1 MFSQNIFRLAIVL
14 TLLFSWFVFATAA
27 IGESGES
34 YKPYKSATPVTGSAG
49 AIGSDTLNNMMA
61 LWLETFQKFHPT
73 VKISIEGKGSSTAPP
88 ALIEATAQLAPMS
101 RAMKN
106 KELDKFEERYGYPP
120 TQFRVALDALAI
132 FVNKDNPIVGLTLQE
147 IDAAFSINR
156 KRWYVED
163 VDDWYKLGIP
173 LGKVSLYG
181 RNSASGTYGFFKK
194 IVLKGGDFKSN
205 VKEQPGSASVVQG
218 VSIDPNGIGYS
229 GIGYIT
235 SSVKIVPLGKREG
248 EYYDINEEN
257 VLNGKYPLGRF
268 LYLYVN
274 KPPNEKL
281 SPVVEEFIR
290 FIFSEEGQHIVDK
303 DGYMRV
309 PASIIEGE
317 LNKLL

>member
-1 MFSQNIFRLAIVL
+1 MRKWITIICLVL
-14 TLLFSWFVFATAA
+14 STGITSA
-27 IGESGES
+27 ED
-34 YKPYKSATPVTGSAG
+34 YKPYKAQRPVTGSAG

-106 KELDKFEERYGYPP
+106 KELDKFEDRYGYPP

-132 FVNKDNPIVGLTLQE
+132 IVNKDNPIEGLTLQE
-147 IDAAFSINR
+147 ADAIFSSNR
-156 KRWYVED
+156 KREYPED
-163 VDDWYKLGIP
+163 VTTWRKLGIN
-173 LGKVSLYG
+173 LGMVSLYG

-194 IVLKGGDFKSN
+194 IVLGGGDFKSS

-218 VSIDPNGIGYS
+218 VSSDPNGIGYS
-229 GIGYIT
+229 GIGYMT
-235 SSVKIVPLGKREG
+235 SSVKIVPLGNKKG
-248 EYYDINEEN
+248 EYYDTSEKN

-274 KPPNEKL
+274 KPPNKKL
-281 SPVVEEFIR
+281 SPLIEEFIK

-303 DGYMRV
+303 DGYMKV
-309 PASIIEGE
+309 PASIIQSE
-317 LNKLL
+317 LDKLN

>member
-1 MFSQNIFRLAIVL
+1 MLKALVCF
-14 TLLFSWFVFATAA
+14 LLLSMVTVVNAE
-27 IGESGES
+27 G
-34 YKPYKSATPVTGSAG
+34 YKPYKPTTPVTGSAG
-49 AIGSDTLNNMMA
+49 AIGSDALNNMMA

-120 TQFRVALDALAI
+120 TQFRVALDAVAI

-257 VLNGKYPLGRF
+257 VLNGNYPLGRF

-274 KPPNEKL
+274 KSPNEKL

-317 LNKLL
+317 LDKLL

>member
-1 MFSQNIFRLAIVL
+1 MKALVCF
-14 TLLFSWFVFATAA
+14 LLLVMTTVVDAE
-27 IGESGES
+27 G
-34 YKPYKSATPVTGSAG
+34 YKPYKYTTPVTGSAG

-106 KELDKFEERYGYPP
+106 KELDKFEEKYGYPP

-132 FVNKDNPIVGLTLQE
+132 IVNKDNPIEGLTLQE
-147 IDAAFSINR
+147 ADAIFSINR
-156 KRWYVED
+156 KREYSQD
-163 VDDWYKLGIP
+163 VDRWSKLGIN
-173 LGKVSLYG
+173 LGMVSLYG

-194 IVLKGGDFKSN
+194 IVLSGGDFKSS

-218 VSIDPNGIGYS
+218 VSSDPNGIGYS
-229 GIGYIT
+229 GIGYMT
-235 SSVKIVPLGKREG
+235 SSVKIVPLGKEKG
-248 EYYDINEEN
+248 KYYDTSETN

-274 KPPNEKL
+274 KTPNEKL
-281 SPVVEEFIR
+281 SPLVEEFIR

-317 LNKLL
+317 LDKL

>member
-1 MFSQNIFRLAIVL
+1 MTTVVNAE
-14 TLLFSWFVFATAA
+14 
-27 IGESGES
+27 G
-34 YKPYKSATPVTGSAG
+34 YKPYNPTTPVTGSAG

-61 LWLETFQKFHPT
+61 LWLEAFQKFHPT

-106 KELDKFEERYGYPP
+106 KELDKFEDRYGYPP

-132 FVNKDNPIVGLTLQE
+132 IVNKDNPIEGLTLQE
-147 IDAAFSINR
+147 ADAIFSINR
-156 KRWYVED
+156 KREYSQD
-163 VDDWYKLGIP
+163 VDRWSKLGIN
-173 LGKVSLYG
+173 LGMVSLYG

-194 IVLKGGDFKSN
+194 VVLGGGDFKSS

-218 VSIDPNGIGYS
+218 VSSDPNGIGYS
-229 GIGYIT
+229 GIGYMT
-235 SSVKIVPLGKREG
+235 SSVKIVPLGKEKG
-248 EYYDINEEN
+248 KYYDTSETN

-274 KPPNEKL
+274 KAPNQKL
-281 SPVVEEFIR
+281 SPLVEEFIR

-309 PASIIEGE
+309 PASIIDKE
-317 LNKLL
+317 LSKL

>member
-1 MFSQNIFRLAIVL
+1 MK
-14 TLLFSWFVFATAA
+14 TLVCFLLLVMTTVVNAE
-27 IGESGES
+27 G
-34 YKPYKSATPVTGSAG
+34 YKPYKPTTPVTGSAG

-147 IDAAFSINR
+147 ADAIFSINR
-156 KRWYVED
+156 KRSYVED

-173 LGKVSLYG
+173 LGRVSLYG

-194 IVLKGGDFKSN
+194 IVLEGGDFKSN

-235 SSVKIVPLGKREG
+235 SSIKIVPLGKRDG
-248 EYYDINEEN
+248 EYYDTSQEN

-268 LYLYVN
+268 LYVYVN
-274 KPPNEKL
+274 KAPNEKL
-281 SPVVEEFIR
+281 QPIVEEFIR
-290 FIFSEEGQHIVDK
+290 FIFSEDGQHVVDK

-317 LNKLL
+317 LDKLR

>member
-1 MFSQNIFRLAIVL
+1 MRNIL
-14 TLLFSWFVFATAA
+14 TIICLLLSTGITTAE
-27 IGESGES
+27 G
-34 YKPYKSATPVTGSAG
+34 YKPYKPTAPVTGSAG

-61 LWLETFQKFHPT
+61 LWLEAFQKFHPT
-73 VKISIEGKGSSTAPP
+73 VRISIEGKGSSTAPP

-101 RAMKN
+101 RAMKS

-132 FVNKDNPIVGLTLQE
+132 IVNKDNPIEGLTLQE
-147 IDAAFSINR
+147 ADAIFSINR
-156 KRWYVED
+156 KREYSQD
-163 VDDWYKLGIP
+163 VDRWSKLGIN
-173 LGKVSLYG
+173 LGMVSLYG

-194 IVLKGGDFKSN
+194 IVLGGGDFKSS

-218 VSIDPNGIGYS
+218 VSSDPNGIGYS
-229 GIGYIT
+229 GIGYMT
-235 SSVKIVPLGKREG
+235 SSVKIVPLGKEKG
-248 EYYDINEEN
+248 KYYDTSQTN

-274 KPPNEKL
+274 KAPNQKL
-281 SPVVEEFIR
+281 SPLVEEFIH

-309 PASIIEGE
+309 PASIIEKE
-317 LNKLL
+317 LDKL

>member
-1 MFSQNIFRLAIVL
+1 MLKSLVCF
-14 TLLFSWFVFATAA
+14 LLLSMVTVVNAE
-27 IGESGES
+27 G
-34 YKPYKSATPVTGSAG
+34 YKPYKPATPVTGSAG

-147 IDAAFSINR
+147 ADAIFSINR
-156 KRWYVED
+156 KRSYVED

-173 LGKVSLYG
+173 LGRVSLYG

-194 IVLKGGDFKSN
+194 IVLEGGDFKSN

-235 SSVKIVPLGKREG
+235 SSIKIVPLGNKEG
-248 EYYDINEEN
+248 EYYDTSQEN

-274 KPPNEKL
+274 KLPNEKL

-317 LNKLL
+317 LDKLN

>member
-1 MFSQNIFRLAIVL
+1 MMKALVCF
-14 TLLFSWFVFATAA
+14 LLLVMTTVVDAE
-27 IGESGES
+27 G
-34 YKPYKSATPVTGSAG
+34 YKPYKYTTPVTGSAG

-106 KELDKFEERYGYPP
+106 KELDKFEEKYGYPP

-132 FVNKDNPIVGLTLQE
+132 IVNKDNPIEGLTLQE
-147 IDAAFSINR
+147 ADAIFSINR
-156 KRWYVED
+156 KREYSQD
-163 VDDWYKLGIP
+163 VDRWSKLGIN
-173 LGKVSLYG
+173 LGMVSLYG

-194 IVLKGGDFKSN
+194 IVLSGGDFKSS

-218 VSIDPNGIGYS
+218 VSSDPNGIGYS
-229 GIGYIT
+229 GIGYMT
-235 SSVKIVPLGKREG
+235 SSVKIVPLGKEKG
-248 EYYDINEEN
+248 KYYDTSETN

-274 KPPNEKL
+274 KTPNEKL
-281 SPVVEEFIR
+281 SPLVEEFIR

-317 LNKLL
+317 LDKL

>member
-1 MFSQNIFRLAIVL
+1 MLKALVCF
-14 TLLFSWFVFATAA
+14 LLLSMVTVVNAE
-27 IGESGES
+27 G
-34 YKPYKSATPVTGSAG
+34 YKPYKPVTPVTGSAG

-147 IDAAFSINR
+147 ADAIFSINR
-156 KRWYVED
+156 KRSYVED

-173 LGKVSLYG
+173 LGRVSLYG

-194 IVLKGGDFKSN
+194 IVLEGGDFKSN

-235 SSVKIVPLGKREG
+235 SSIKIVPLGKKEG
-248 EYYDINEEN
+248 EYYDTSQEN

-281 SPVVEEFIR
+281 SPVAEEFIR

-317 LNKLL
+317 LDKLN

>member
-1 MFSQNIFRLAIVL
+1 MRNIL
-14 TLLFSWFVFATAA
+14 TIICLLLSTGITTAE
-27 IGESGES
+27 G
-34 YKPYKSATPVTGSAG
+34 YKPYKPTTPVTGSAG

-132 FVNKDNPIVGLTLQE
+132 IVNKDNPIEGLTLQE
-147 IDAAFSINR
+147 ADAIFSINR
-156 KRWYVED
+156 KREYSQD
-163 VDDWYKLGIP
+163 VDRWSKLGIN
-173 LGKVSLYG
+173 LGMVSLYG

-194 IVLKGGDFKSN
+194 IVLGGGDFKSS

-218 VSIDPNGIGYS
+218 VSSDPNGIGYS
-229 GIGYIT
+229 GIGYMT
-235 SSVKIVPLGKREG
+235 SSVKIVPLGKEKG
-248 EYYDINEEN
+248 KYYDTSETN
-257 VLNGKYPLGRF
+257 VLSGKYPLGRF

-274 KPPNEKL
+274 KAPNQKL
-281 SPVVEEFIR
+281 SPLVEEFIR

-309 PASIIEGE
+309 PASIIDKE
-317 LNKLL
+317 LSKL

>member
-1 MFSQNIFRLAIVL
+1 MVTVVNAE
-14 TLLFSWFVFATAA
+14 
-27 IGESGES
+27 G
-34 YKPYKSATPVTGSAG
+34 YKPYKPATPVTGSAG

-147 IDAAFSINR
+147 ADAIFSINR
-156 KRWYVED
+156 KRSYVED

-173 LGKVSLYG
+173 LGRVSLYG

-194 IVLKGGDFKSN
+194 IVLEGGDFKSN

-235 SSVKIVPLGKREG
+235 SSIKIVPLGNKEG
-248 EYYDINEEN
+248 EYYDTSQEN

-274 KPPNEKL
+274 KLPNEKL

-317 LNKLL
+317 LDKLN

>member
-1 MFSQNIFRLAIVL
+1 MVTVVNAE
-14 TLLFSWFVFATAA
+14 
-27 IGESGES
+27 G
-34 YKPYKSATPVTGSAG
+34 YKPYKPTTPVTGSAG

-147 IDAAFSINR
+147 IDAMFSINR

-173 LGKVSLYG
+173 LGRVSLYG

-194 IVLKGGDFKSN
+194 IVLEGGDFKSN

-235 SSVKIVPLGKREG
+235 SSIKIVPLGKKEG
-248 EYYDINEEN
+248 EYYDTSQEN

-274 KPPNEKL
+274 KPPSEKL

-317 LNKLL
+317 LDKLN

>member
-1 MFSQNIFRLAIVL
+1 MK
-14 TLLFSWFVFATAA
+14 TLVCFLLLVMTTVVNAE
-27 IGESGES
+27 GYNP
-34 YKPYKSATPVTGSAG
+34 YKPTTPVTGSAG

-132 FVNKDNPIVGLTLQE
+132 IVNKDNPIEGLTLQE
-147 IDAAFSINR
+147 ADAIFSINR
-156 KRWYVED
+156 KRGYSQD
-163 VDDWYKLGIP
+163 VDRWSKLGIN
-173 LGKVSLYG
+173 LGMVSLYG

-194 IVLKGGDFKSN
+194 IVLGGGDFKSS

-218 VSIDPNGIGYS
+218 VSSDPNGIGYS
-229 GIGYIT
+229 GIGYMT
-235 SSVKIVPLGKREG
+235 SSVKIVPLGKEKG
-248 EYYDINEEN
+248 KYYDTSESN

-274 KPPNEKL
+274 KAPNQKL
-281 SPVVEEFIR
+281 SPLVEEFIR

-317 LNKLL
+317 LDKLK

>member
-1 MFSQNIFRLAIVL
+1 MK
-14 TLLFSWFVFATAA
+14 TLVCFLLLVMTTVVNAE
-27 IGESGES
+27 G
-34 YKPYKSATPVTGSAG
+34 YKPYNPTTPVTGSAG

-61 LWLETFQKFHPT
+61 LWLEAFQKFHPT

-106 KELDKFEERYGYPP
+106 KELDKFEDRYGYPP

-132 FVNKDNPIVGLTLQE
+132 IVNKDNPIEGLTLQE
-147 IDAAFSINR
+147 ADAIFSINR
-156 KRWYVED
+156 KREYSQD
-163 VDDWYKLGIP
+163 VDRWSKLGIN
-173 LGKVSLYG
+173 LGMVSLYG

-194 IVLKGGDFKSN
+194 VVLGGGDFKSS

-218 VSIDPNGIGYS
+218 VSSDPNGIGYS
-229 GIGYIT
+229 GIGYMT
-235 SSVKIVPLGKREG
+235 SSVKIVPLGKEKG
-248 EYYDINEEN
+248 KYYDTSETN

-274 KPPNEKL
+274 KAPNQKL
-281 SPVVEEFIR
+281 SPLVEEFIR

-309 PASIIEGE
+309 PASIIDKE
-317 LNKLL
+317 LSKL

>member
-1 MFSQNIFRLAIVL
+1 MTTVVNAE
-14 TLLFSWFVFATAA
+14 
-27 IGESGES
+27 GYEP
-34 YKPYKSATPVTGSAG
+34 YKPTTPVTGSAG

-88 ALIEATAQLAPMS
+88 ALIDATAQLAPMS

-147 IDAAFSINR
+147 ADAIFSINR
-156 KRWYVED
+156 KRSYVED

-173 LGKVSLYG
+173 LGRVSLYG

-194 IVLKGGDFKSN
+194 IVLEGGDFKSN

-218 VSIDPNGIGYS
+218 VSIDLNGIGYS

-235 SSVKIVPLGKREG
+235 SSIKIVPLGKKEG
-248 EYYDINEEN
+248 EYYDTSQEN

-274 KPPNEKL
+274 KPPSEKL

-317 LNKLL
+317 LDKLN

>member
-1 MFSQNIFRLAIVL
+1 MTTVVNAE
-14 TLLFSWFVFATAA
+14 
-27 IGESGES
+27 G
-34 YKPYKSATPVTGSAG
+34 YKPYKPTTPVTGSAG

-147 IDAAFSINR
+147 ADAIFSINR
-156 KRWYVED
+156 KRSYVED

-173 LGKVSLYG
+173 LGRVSLYG

-194 IVLKGGDFKSN
+194 IVLEGGDFKSN

-235 SSVKIVPLGKREG
+235 SSIKIVPLGKRDG
-248 EYYDINEEN
+248 EYYDTSQEN

-268 LYLYVN
+268 LYVYVN
-274 KPPNEKL
+274 KAPNEKL
-281 SPVVEEFIR
+281 QPIVEEFIR
-290 FIFSEEGQHIVDK
+290 FIFSEDGQHVVDK

-317 LNKLL
+317 LDKLR

>member
-1 MFSQNIFRLAIVL
+1 MMK
-14 TLLFSWFVFATAA
+14 TLVCFLLLVMTTVVNAE
-27 IGESGES
+27 G
-34 YKPYKSATPVTGSAG
+34 YKPYNPTTPVTGSAG
-49 AIGSDTLNNMMA
+49 AMGSDTLNNMMA
-61 LWLETFQKFHPT
+61 LWLEAFQKFHPT

-106 KELDKFEERYGYPP
+106 KELDKFEDRYGYPP

-132 FVNKDNPIVGLTLQE
+132 IVNKDNPIEGLTLQE
-147 IDAAFSINR
+147 ADAIFSINR
-156 KRWYVED
+156 KREYSQD
-163 VDDWYKLGIP
+163 VDRWSKLGIN
-173 LGKVSLYG
+173 LGMVSLYG

-194 IVLKGGDFKSN
+194 VVLGGGDFKSS

-218 VSIDPNGIGYS
+218 VSSDPNGIGYS
-229 GIGYIT
+229 GIGYMT
-235 SSVKIVPLGKREG
+235 SSVKIVPLGKEKG
-248 EYYDINEEN
+248 KYYDTSEAN

-274 KPPNEKL
+274 KAPNQKL
-281 SPVVEEFIR
+281 SPLVEEFIR

-309 PASIIEGE
+309 PASIIDKE
-317 LNKLL
+317 LSKL

>member
-1 MFSQNIFRLAIVL
+1 MLKALVCF
-14 TLLFSWFVFATAA
+14 LLLSMVTVVNAE
-27 IGESGES
+27 G
-34 YKPYKSATPVTGSAG
+34 YKPYKPTTPVTGSAG

-147 IDAAFSINR
+147 ADAIFSINR
-156 KRWYVED
+156 KRSYVED

-173 LGKVSLYG
+173 LGRVSLYG

-194 IVLKGGDFKSN
+194 IVLEGGDFKSN

-235 SSVKIVPLGKREG
+235 SSIKIVPLGKKEG
-248 EYYDINEEN
+248 EYYDTGQEN

-290 FIFSEEGQHIVDK
+290 FIFSEEGQHVVDK

-317 LNKLL
+317 LDKLN

>member
-1 MFSQNIFRLAIVL
+1 MTTVVDAE
-14 TLLFSWFVFATAA
+14 
-27 IGESGES
+27 G
-34 YKPYKSATPVTGSAG
+34 YKPYKYTTPVTGSAG

-132 FVNKDNPIVGLTLQE
+132 IVNKDNPIEGLTLQE
-147 IDAAFSINR
+147 ADAIFSINR
-156 KRWYVED
+156 KREYSQD
-163 VDDWYKLGIP
+163 VDRWSKLGIN
-173 LGKVSLYG
+173 LGMVSLYG

-194 IVLKGGDFKSN
+194 IVLSGGDFKSS

-218 VSIDPNGIGYS
+218 VSSDPNGIGYS
-229 GIGYIT
+229 GIGYMT
-235 SSVKIVPLGKREG
+235 SSVKIVPLGKEKG
-248 EYYDINEEN
+248 KYYDTSETN

-274 KPPNEKL
+274 KTPNEKL
-281 SPVVEEFIR
+281 SPLVEEFIR

-317 LNKLL
+317 LDKL

>member
-27 IGESGES
+27 IGESGEG
-34 YKPYKSATPVTGSAG
+34 YKPYKPTTPVTGSAG

-194 IVLKGGDFKSN
+194 IVLQGGDFKSN

-257 VLNGKYPLGRF
+257 VLSGNYPLGRF

-274 KPPNEKL
+274 KSPNEKL

-317 LNKLL
+317 LDKLL

>member
-1 MFSQNIFRLAIVL
+1 MVTVVNAE
-14 TLLFSWFVFATAA
+14 
-27 IGESGES
+27 G
-34 YKPYKSATPVTGSAG
+34 YKPYKPATPVTGSAG

-120 TQFRVALDALAI
+120 TQFRVALDALVI

-147 IDAAFSINR
+147 ADAIFSINR
-156 KRWYVED
+156 KRSYVED

-173 LGKVSLYG
+173 LGRVSLYG

-194 IVLKGGDFKSN
+194 IVLEGGDFKSN

-235 SSVKIVPLGKREG
+235 SSIKIVPLGKKEG
-248 EYYDINEEN
+248 EYYDTSQEN

-274 KPPNEKL
+274 KLPNEKL

-317 LNKLL
+317 LDKLN